1 MAKSDPNLLTQAE
14 YARSRKDRGLPGG
27 SREAVRKA
35 VDEQR
40 ISAFG
45 PDKLIDQVLADS
57 QWARNTRARVGS
69 TDGSGHVS
77 DAGQDLLSG
86 AGEGAQVPAV
96 AAVPTAVAGPAP
108 DGYTAARVRT
118 EMANAQ
124 LAELELARKRGE
136 VRDKADIDRGG
147 FDIAREVRDAMDSS
161 VNTLA
166 AELAGLDNAD
176 ACARVL
182 RQHNRTIQLLLAQR
196 LREKLAVKVEAA

>member
-45 PDKLIDQVLADS
+45 PDKLIDQQLADS
-57 QWARNTRARVGS
+57 QWARNTRARVGA
-69 TDGSGHVS
+69 TDGGGHVS
-77 DAGQDLLSG
+77 DATGDLLSG
-86 AGEGAQVPAV
+86 AGDASQPPGAPAASV
-96 AAVPTAVAGPAP
+96 PAP

-118 EMANAQ
+118 ELANAA
-124 LAELELARKRGE
+124 LAELELAKKRGE
-136 VRDKADIDRGG
+136 VRDVADINRGG
-147 FDIAREVRDAMDSS
+147 FDIARELRDAMDSS

-166 AELAGLDNAD
+166 SELAVLDNAD
-176 ACARVL
+176 ACAKAL
-182 RQHNRTIQLLLAQR
+182 RQHNRTIQMMLAQR
-196 LREKLAVKVEAA
+196 LREKLGVRLEAV

>member
-1 MAKSDPNLLTQAE
+1 MPKSDPNLLTQAE
-14 YARSRKDRGLPGG
+14 YARSRKERGLPGG

-35 VDEQR
+35 VEEQR
-40 ISAFG
+40 ISVFG
-45 PDKLIDQVLADS
+45 PDKLIDQQLADA
-57 QWARNTRARVGS
+57 QWARNTRARVGA
-69 TDGSGHVS
+69 TDASGHVS
-77 DAGQDLLSG
+77 DHGGDLLSG
-86 AGEGAQVPAV
+86 AGEAAQAPAV
-96 AAVPTAVAGPAP
+96 PVAPAAAAPAA

-136 VRDKADIDRGG
+136 VRDVADINRGG

-166 AELAGLDNAD
+166 AELAVLDNAD

-182 RQHNRTIQLLLAQR
+182 RQHNRTIQQLLAQR